1 MTSVAAG
8 PAILV
13 LHNYKNYRK
22 EYFMKRFINFGGG
35 ATV

>member
-8 PAILV
+8 PAIWV

-22 EYFMKRFINFGGG
+22 EYFMKRFDLFGGG
-35 ATV
+35 ATI